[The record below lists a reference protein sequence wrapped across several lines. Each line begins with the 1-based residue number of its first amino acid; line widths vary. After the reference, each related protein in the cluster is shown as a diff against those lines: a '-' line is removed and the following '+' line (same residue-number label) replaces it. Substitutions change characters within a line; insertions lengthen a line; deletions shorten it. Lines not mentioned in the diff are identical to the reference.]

1 MTDPVK
7 RQKTGDTGLPTVRVG
22 FRNPEME
29 KNGTIRSPFGDYAGG
44 GFFLVWKMIKLIK
57 RMYKNKRLMNNK
69 PLQFCYKSLLTFG
82 VEKRIL

>member
-1 MTDPVK
+1 
-7 RQKTGDTGLPTVRVG
+7 
-22 FRNPEME
+22 ME
-29 KNGTIRSPFGDYAGG
+29 KNGTIRSPFGDYAEG

>member
-29 KNGTIRSPFGDYAGG
+29 KNGTIRSPFGDYAEG
-44 GFFLVWKMIKLIK
+44 GFFLVWGSGTL
-57 RMYKNKRLMNNK
+57 LAK
-69 PLQFCYKSLLTFG
+69 PLWPNSLAGVTF
-82 VEKRIL
+82 LLHLAP